1 MLYTACRI
9 MSAGSEVAIKG
20 AAANFCLKTSCL
32 KDRKHNYIYNV
43 TVLFLYSL
51 SFMVVSQVEM
61 VTKDEK
67 IVPVSLWLR
76 KLETEGRCLAVAEPV
91 ERRVAQVYIQ

>member
-1 MLYTACRI
+1 MVNT
-9 MSAGSEVAIKG
+9 
-20 AAANFCLKTSCL
+20 CLEHAFLQS
-32 KDRKHNYIYNV
+32 V
-43 TVLFLYSL
+43 VLVLQ
-51 SFMVVSQVEM
+51 MEM

-91 ERRVAQVYIQ
+91 ERRVAQVCIQ

>member
-1 MLYTACRI
+1 
-9 MSAGSEVAIKG
+9 
-20 AAANFCLKTSCL
+20 
-32 KDRKHNYIYNV
+32 
-43 TVLFLYSL
+43 
-51 SFMVVSQVEM
+51 M

-91 ERRVAQVYIQ
+91 ERRVGQVCVQYNKDIARRLLLA

>member
-1 MLYTACRI
+1 MLHC
-9 MSAGSEVAIKG
+9 IK
-20 AAANFCLKTSCL
+20 C
-32 KDRKHNYIYNV
+32 
-43 TVLFLYSL
+43 
-51 SFMVVSQVEM
+51 VVSLYKLSVVFIPQVEM

-91 ERRVAQVYIQ
+91 ERRVAQVCIK

>member
-1 MLYTACRI
+1 
-9 MSAGSEVAIKG
+9 MSAGSEVAIT
-20 AAANFCLKTSCL
+20 AATANPCLKTNCL
-32 KDRKHNYIYNV
+32 KDRKHNYICNFA
-43 TVLFLYSL
+43 VLFLYSL
-51 SFMVVSQVEM
+51 VVLQVEM

-91 ERRVAQVYIQ
+91 ERRVAQVCIQ

>member
-1 MLYTACRI
+1 MICSI
-9 MSAGSEVAIKG
+9 NVA
-20 AAANFCLKTSCL
+20 
-32 KDRKHNYIYNV
+32 
-43 TVLFLYSL
+43 VLFLYSL
-51 SFMVVSQVEM
+51 SMMVVSQVEM

-91 ERRVAQVYIQ
+91 ERRVAQVYIPYTTEQR